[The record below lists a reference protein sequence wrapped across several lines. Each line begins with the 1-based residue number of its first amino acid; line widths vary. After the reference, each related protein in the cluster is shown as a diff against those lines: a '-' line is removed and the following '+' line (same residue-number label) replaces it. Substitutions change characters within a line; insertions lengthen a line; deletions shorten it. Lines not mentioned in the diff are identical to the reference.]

1 MPEKD
6 PEKKLTRKERE
17 RLQRQRELL
26 EVAEEVFSRKGFHS
40 TTIQEISER
49 SEFAVGSIYHMF
61 ASKDEIY
68 LALLRMRF
76 EQYLAILEEKLDK
89 EKDPLERV
97 RVFIRTRFEF
107 FFEHR
112 MLFRLILNTTYGPQ
126 WDVRD
131 GLEDK
136 LIARYEGHLK
146 LLAGIIEEGIR
157 TNLFAGKDAF
167 GMALAI
173 EGMINAFVG
182 YWIRNKDKEFSFPRK
197 ETVEEVF
204 FQGILKT
211 RKKTK

>member
-1 MPEKD
+1 MQKED
-6 PEKKLTRKERE
+6 PAQKLPRKERE

-40 TTIQEISER
+40 TTIQEISEK
-49 SEFAVGSIYHMF
+49 SEFAVGSIYNMF

-76 EQYLAILEEKLDK
+76 EEYLVLLEEKLK
-89 EKDPLERV
+89 KTKDPVEKV
-97 RVFIRTRFEF
+97 RVFIQARFEF
-107 FFEHR
+107 FSEHK

-126 WDVRD
+126 WDVRN

-136 LIARYEGHLK
+136 LTNRYEEHLK
-146 LLAGIIEEGIR
+146 RLEGIIKEGIR
-157 TNLFAGKDAF
+157 MNLFAGKDSF

-182 YWIRNKDKEFSFPRK
+182 YWIRNKNKEFSFPKK

-204 FQGILKT
+204 FNGILKN
-211 RKKTK
+211 RKKT